1 MVGGT
6 SAEAAVDFTG
16 GIQQRIDIG
25 DLKLDAEKR
34 TDVKKLYHLLDVMQK
49 QGDFVCCSFS
59 LHEMVSQTCKLENF
73 KKANYLYTF
82 FLG

>member
-34 TDVKKLYHLLDVMQK
+34 ADVQKLYHLLDVMRK
-49 QGDFVCCSFS
+49 QGDFVCCS
-59 LHEMVSQTCKLENF
+59 MVSQICKQENF
-73 KKANYLYTF
+73 KKANYTLF

>member
-1 MVGGT
+1 MDGGI

-34 TDVKKLYHLLDVMQK
+34 ADVKKLYQLLDIMRK
-49 QGDFVCCSFS
+49 QGDFLCCSFS
-59 LHEMVSQTCKLENF
+59 SNNLVSQICKLENF
-73 KKANYLYTF
+73 LF
-82 FLG
+82 